1 MFMYYI
7 LCNQK
12 IKNISRKDLC
22 SKDNN
27 NNNNNEK
34 NVFIKAKIER
44 KFKGKNYLLI
54 VNITWQKFDEKA

>member
-1 MFMYYI
+1 M
-7 LCNQK
+7 
-12 IKNISRKDLC
+12 SRKDLC

-54 VNITWQKFDEKA
+54 VNIT

>member
-1 MFMYYI
+1 MFMYNF

-12 IKNISRKDLC
+12 IKNINRKHLC
-22 SKDNN
+22 SKDSNNNNN

-34 NVFIKAKIER
+34 NVFIKAKIGR

-54 VNITWQKFDEKA
+54 VNIT